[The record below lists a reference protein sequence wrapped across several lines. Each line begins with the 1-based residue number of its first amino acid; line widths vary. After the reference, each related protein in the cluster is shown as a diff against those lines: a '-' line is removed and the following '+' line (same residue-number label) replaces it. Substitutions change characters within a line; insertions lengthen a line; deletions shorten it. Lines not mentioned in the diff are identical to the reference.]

1 MLFRVNGDSMAP
13 TLAHGDFVIGW
24 RPSRRRPVQ
33 VGDVVVVQHP
43 YYGRMIKRVSACR
56 GDGTL
61 SLKGDN
67 AATVASIDMGAI
79 RRDQVLS
86 RARLRISPNG
96 FGVSR
101 LRATPPD

>member
-1 MLFRVNGDSMAP
+1 MLFRVNGDSMSP
-13 TLAHGDFVIGW
+13 TLAHGDCVIGW

-33 VGDVVVVQHP
+33 VGDVVVVQQP

-56 GDGTL
+56 SDGTL
-61 SLKGDN
+61 SVKGDN

-86 RARLRISPNG
+86 RAQLRVSPRG
-96 FGVSR
+96 LGLSR
-101 LRATPPD
+101 IGTAPPS

>member
-1 MLFRVNGDSMAP
+1 MAP

-24 RPSRRRPVQ
+24 RPSRRRPVR

-86 RARLRISPNG
+86 RAQLRISPDG

-101 LRATPPD
+101 LLAAPPD